1 MTPPNLPH
9 YLKLPFPFFIGQ
21 KTSIFIRSII
31 LFLHDLTA
39 MHYELLLE
47 HIRKHISLDKDE
59 EGQIIAL
66 LKHKRLKK
74 KQFLLHEGDVQRQRA
89 FVIAGCLRSY
99 SIDKNGFEH
108 VLQFAPAGWW
118 IGDMRSYITQEPG
131 ILNID
136 AIDDTEL
143 LLLSKEATDQLF
155 NSIPK
160 LERLFRI
167 LTENSLATYQ
177 QRLIDNLSL
186 PAVERY
192 NNFCRL
198 YPSLI
203 QLLPQK
209 QIASYIGVTP
219 EFLSKML
226 RQQTEK

>member
-1 MTPPNLPH
+1 
-9 YLKLPFPFFIGQ
+9 
-21 KTSIFIRSII
+21 
-31 LFLHDLTA
+31 
-39 MHYELLLE
+39 MHYDLLLQ
-47 HIRKHISLDKDE
+47 HISKHISLDKEE
-59 EGQIIAL
+59 EGQIIAQ
-66 LKHKRLKK
+66 LKGRKLRK
-74 KQFLLHEGDVQRQRA
+74 KQFLLQEGDVQRQRA
-89 FVIAGCLRSY
+89 FVTTGCLRSY

-118 IGDMRSYITQEPG
+118 IGDMRSYIMQEPG

-136 AIDDTEL
+136 AIEDSEL
-143 LLLSKEATDQLF
+143 LLLSKEAVDQLF
-155 NSIPK
+155 LTIPK

-186 PAVERY
+186 PAIERY

-203 QLLPQK
+203 ELLPQK